1 MYRMQYICLSQSNK
15 KMKYSRTLAFI
26 IIIFNYLHYKEAL
39 FAQDNPNGY
48 NYSCLSIRNGLCDNS
63 IRAIH
68 KDKNSF
74 MWFGTSN
81 GLDRYDG
88 YDLKHYSSASPSP
101 HLFIESNYINDI
113 EEDNSNH
120 LWVAYEAGI
129 MRINILQ
136 ENIEFFKSYSGSNKD
151 ILSTPIQTIF
161 IDDSQNLW
169 IGKSD
174 CLAYVIL
181 NVEREIV
188 DIQILEKEVDIRA
201 IIKHGNDIWAGGV
214 GCLLR
219 FVTSTPHNYINTPII
234 TSFDTSQLTFNCLF
248 SYGDYLWMGTQ
259 SGLYCHNTQN
269 MVCTFYQ
276 HNPYNKNSISSNFI
290 TDIDK
295 NTSGDIIVSTWNGV
309 NIYQR
314 NNKFVTFNK
323 EDYHESLNDK
333 MINKIFVDENNNIWA
348 GSDFGGI
355 NIMTPQRITFTYALQ
370 GYEKGA
376 PNTISAVLE
385 DKEGNTLV
393 GIVDGGLAIKK
404 RNSTGFTFYKHNPNN
419 PQSLAHNNISNIIQD
434 FNGHYWISTIGG
446 GIDKLLKENLSN
458 PVFEHYNSSNSGLLS
473 NDIYDIAL
481 DSIRNSL
488 WICSN
493 NHINILD
500 FPTGNIN
507 RLQYYTRSKEIL
519 NNMSTIFIDSQ
530 SRLWIGG
537 NGVYIIDLKN
547 SKEGYECIYYQHKL
561 DNPDS
566 KINEKITCIFET
578 KKKDIYLGSLGNG
591 IYLLDEDS
599 NYGEYKFVNYAV
611 RSGLSDSSISNII
624 DDENGNIWVSTLKG
638 IYFFNTNTKRAFK
651 FDESD
656 GLLVSQFSRRAG
668 CKSTNHKI
676 TLGSIDGLVT
686 FSPLINLPKQKDRRV
701 TLTSVV
707 CNGNEFIPYINKKN
721 ISTSITSAKELH
733 LYPPQNAF
741 ELTFSSLDYTEQ
753 DKIFYF
759 HRILEFKER
768 INVGLKKR
776 HAKYTNLSPG
786 KYTCEVWCTNYD
798 NTWSP
803 KKTYLTI
810 IVHPP
815 FYKTTWFYS
824 LITLF
829 ITSILL
835 YIIYSYNKR
844 QKNLQKL
851 LKEKIDERTLE
862 LNTTISELTDSQ
874 SIILEQYE
882 QLQLQNEEI
891 RKQKNEIIDMSKQ
904 METINKEKLSYFTN
918 LAHEFKTP
926 LTLIQGPTNQL
937 IKETTNLKQKENLLI
952 VNRNAQY
959 LLSLVNQLIDLRK
972 IDAKNLKINL
982 NQFNFTKFLDY
993 TTTDFSTL
1001 MKERGIRFDKIY
1013 RIKSDYIYSDRDN
1026 LHKVLFNLLSNAIK
1040 HTPDKG
1046 KIRLYANQFVN
1057 RFTGQL
1063 ILYISVNNN
1072 GSMIAPDEIDKIFN
1086 RLYQISN
1093 QNKYTSYGQS
1103 STGIGLHLVKE
1114 IITLLGGTI
1123 KVKSSEKEGV
1133 SFRIY
1138 FPITLSEAVVNEG
1151 KQAYKKPVKTED
1163 KVEPFIAIDRD
1174 KPTLLLVEDNPD
1186 MRHYIRN
1193 ILKNNY
1199 NIAEANNGE
1208 TGYSMAQNILPDFIV
1223 SDLMMPLCDGADF
1236 CKKIRKDED
1245 LCHIPFLLL
1254 TANSSENAHIESY
1267 ENGVD
1272 GYITKPFEPSVLLAH
1287 INAIMKNRDL
1297 CQKKFIEEDLNVS
1310 ILEVGNSD
1318 QQFMNQIMN
1327 VMEENYTNPEFGV
1340 KELAKKLNIS
1350 YTPLY
1355 KKFISLTGIAPVRF
1369 ILLYRLKVAKKIL
1382 ENNKNNNIFISEI
1395 AYRVG
1400 FNDPKYFSRCFIK
1413 QYKIAPS
1420 SFSNKAQQPGF
1431 S

>member
-1 MYRMQYICLSQSNK
+1 
-15 KMKYSRTLAFI
+15 
-26 IIIFNYLHYKEAL
+26 
-39 FAQDNPNGY
+39 
-48 NYSCLSIRNGLCDNS
+48 
-63 IRAIH
+63 
-68 KDKNSF
+68 
-74 MWFGTSN
+74 MWLGTSN

-88 YDLKHYSSASPSP
+88 YDLKHYSTASPHP
-101 HLFIESNYINDI
+101 YLFIESNYINDI

-120 LWVAYEAGI
+120 LWVASEAGI
-129 MRINILQ
+129 MRINLLQ
-136 ENIEFFKSYSGSNKD
+136 ENIEFFKSYSGTNKE

-174 CLAYVIL
+174 CLAYAIL
-181 NVEREIV
+181 NTEREIV
-188 DIQILEKEVDIRA
+188 DIQILKKEVDIRT
-201 IIKHGNDIWAGGV
+201 IIKHGNDIWTGGV
-214 GCLLR
+214 GCLFR
-219 FVTSTPHNYINTPII
+219 FVTSTSDNYINTPVI
-234 TSFDTSQLTFNCLF
+234 TSFDISQLTFNCLF

-259 SGLYCHNTQN
+259 SGLYCQNTQN
-269 MVCTFYQ
+269 PACTLYQ
-276 HNPYNKNSISSNFI
+276 HDPHNKNSISSNFI
-290 TDIDK
+290 TDIGK
-295 NTSGDIIVSTWNGV
+295 NTSGDIIIGTRNGV

-314 NNKFVTFNK
+314 NDKFVTFNK
-323 EDYHESLNDK
+323 EAQSKSLNDNV
-333 MINKIFVDENNNIWA
+333 INKVFVDENNNIWA

-355 NIMTPQRITFTYALQ
+355 NIMTPQRITFSYALQ

-376 PNTISAVLE
+376 PNIISTVLE

-404 RNSTGFTFYKHNPNN
+404 RNSTEFVFYKHNSNN
-419 PQSLAHNNISNIIQD
+419 PQSLTHNNISNIIQD
-434 FNGHYWISTIGG
+434 FNGDYWISTIGG
-446 GIDKLLKENLSN
+446 GVDKLLKENLSN
-458 PVFEHYNSSNSGLLS
+458 PVFEHYNTSNSGLLS
-473 NDIYDIAL
+473 NEIYDMAL

-500 FPTGNIN
+500 FPTGVIN
-507 RLQYYTRSKEIL
+507 RLHYYTRSKEIL
-519 NNMSTIFIDSQ
+519 NNMNTIFIDSQ

-578 KKKDIYLGSLGNG
+578 KRKDIYLGSLGNG
-591 IYLLDEDS
+591 IYLLDKDS
-599 NYGEYKFVNYAV
+599 NYGNYKFVNYAA
-611 RSGLSDSSISNII
+611 RSGLTDSSISNILE
-624 DDENGNIWVSTLKG
+624 DENGNLWISTLKG
-638 IYFFNTNTKRAFK
+638 VYFFDTNTKRAFK
-651 FDESD
+651 FDEGD
-656 GLLVSQFSRRAG
+656 GLLVPQFSKRAG
-668 CKSTNHKI
+668 CKSTNHTAWNQRSALAKPGGGTLPQI

-686 FSPLINLPKQKDRRV
+686 FSPLINLPKQKDKKV
-701 TLTSVV
+701 TLTSVI
-707 CNGNEFIPYINKKN
+707 CNGIEFIPYINNKN
-721 ISTSITSAKELH
+721 IPTSVTNTKELH
-733 LYPPQNAF
+733 LYPPQNSF

-753 DKIFYF
+753 DKVFYF

-776 HAKYTNLSPG
+776 HARYTNLSPG
-786 KYTCEVWCTNYD
+786 QYTLEVWCTNYD
-798 NTWSP
+798 NSWSP
-803 KKTYLTI
+803 EKTYLTI

-824 LITLF
+824 LVALLI
-829 ITSILL
+829 ISILI
-835 YIIYSYNKR
+835 YIIYSYNRR
-844 QKNLQKL
+844 QKNIQKL
-851 LKEKIDERTLE
+851 LKRKIDESTLE

-882 QLQLQNEEI
+882 QLQLQNDEI
-891 RKQKNEIIDMSKQ
+891 NKQKNEIIDMSKQ

-918 LAHEFKTP
+918 LAHDFKTP
-926 LTLIQGPTNQL
+926 LTLIQGPTSQL
-937 IKETTNLKQKENLLI
+937 IKESTSPEQKENLLI

-972 IDAKNLKINL
+972 IDTKNLTINL
-982 NQFNFTKFLDY
+982 KQFNFTKLLDY
-993 TTTDFSTL
+993 TTIDFSSL
-1001 MKERGIRFDKIY
+1001 MKERGIRFEKIY
-1013 RIKSDYIYSDRDN
+1013 RIKSDHIYSDRDN

-1046 KIRLYANQFVN
+1046 KIRLHANQFVDKV
-1057 RFTGQL
+1057 TGKLMQ
-1063 ILYISVNNN
+1063 YISVSNS
-1072 GSMIAPDEIDKIFN
+1072 GSTIAPDEIDKIFN
-1086 RLYQISN
+1086 RFYQISN
-1093 QNKYTSYGQS
+1093 QNKYASYGQS
-1103 STGIGLHLVKE
+1103 STGIGLHIVKE

-1133 SFRIY
+1133 SFRVY
-1138 FPITLSEAVVNEG
+1138 FPVTLSEAIENEG
-1151 KQAYKKPVKTED
+1151 HQEYKKPVNTED
-1163 KVEPFIAIDRD
+1163 KVEPFMVIDRD

-1193 ILKNNY
+1193 ILKDKY

-1208 TGYSMAQNILPDFIV
+1208 TGYGMARNILPDFIV
-1223 SDLMMPLCDGADF
+1223 SDLMMPVCDGADF
-1236 CKKIRKDED
+1236 CKKIREDEG

-1254 TANSSENAHIESY
+1254 TANSSENARIESY

-1287 INAIMKNRDL
+1287 IDAIMKNRDL
-1297 CQKKFIEEDLNVS
+1297 RQKKFIEEDLNVS
-1310 ILEVGNSD
+1310 VLEIGNSD
-1318 QQFMNQIMN
+1318 QQFMSQIMDIL
-1327 VMEENYTNPEFGV
+1327 EKNYIDPEFGV
-1340 KELAKKLNIS
+1340 KELAEKLNIS

-1355 KKFISLTGIAPVRF
+1355 KKFISLTGLAPVRF
-1369 ILLYRLKVAKKIL
+1369 ILLYRLQIAKKIL
-1382 ENNKNNNIFISEI
+1382 ENNKNNNIIVSEI

-1420 SFSNKAQQPGF
+1420 SYIK
-1431 S
+1431 

>member
-1 MYRMQYICLSQSNK
+1 MKNTYRRTITFLILLSGCL
-15 KMKYSRTLAFI
+15 
-26 IIIFNYLHYKEAL
+26 LHKGVL

-48 NYSCLSIRNGLCDNS
+48 NYLYLTIRNGLCDNS
-63 IRAIH
+63 IRTIH

-88 YDLKHYSSASPSP
+88 YDLKHYSTASPLP

-120 LWVAYEAGI
+120 LWVASEAGM
-129 MRINILQ
+129 MRIDLLR
-136 ENIEFFKSYSGSNKD
+136 ESIEFFKSYSGANKD
-151 ILSTPIQTIF
+151 VLSTPVQTLF

-169 IGKSD
+169 IGKSN

-181 NVEREIV
+181 NAERDIV
-188 DIQILEKEVDIRA
+188 DIQVLKKEVDIRT
-201 IIKHGNDIWAGGV
+201 IIKHGNDIWAGGT
-214 GCLLR
+214 GCLFR
-219 FVTSTPHNYINTPII
+219 FITSTPHHYTHIPVA
-234 TSFDTSQLTFNCLF
+234 TSFDASQLTFNCLF
-248 SYGDYLWMGTQ
+248 SYGNYLWMGTQ
-259 SGLYCHNTQN
+259 SGLYCQNTQN
-269 MVCTFYQ
+269 LACTLYQ
-276 HNPYNKNSISSNFI
+276 HNPYNKHSISSDFI
-290 TDIDK
+290 TDIGK
-295 NTSGDIIVSTWNGV
+295 NSSGDIIIGTRNGV

-314 NNKFVTFNK
+314 NNKFVTYNK
-323 EDYHESLNDK
+323 ETQAKSLNDNV
-333 MINKIFVDENNNIWA
+333 INKVFVDENNSIWA

-355 NIMTPQRITFTYALQ
+355 NIMTPQRIAFSYALQ
-370 GYEKGA
+370 GHEKGA
-376 PNTISAVLE
+376 PNIISAVLE

-404 RNSTGFTFYKHNPNN
+404 RNSSGFAFYKHNPNN
-419 PQSLAHNNISNIIQD
+419 LQSLAHNNISNIIQD
-434 FNGHYWISTIGG
+434 FNGDYWISTIGG
-446 GIDKLLKENLSN
+446 GVDKLIREHLSN
-458 PVFEHYNSSNSGLLS
+458 PVFEHYNTSNSGLLS
-473 NDIYDIAL
+473 NEIYDMAL
-481 DSIRNSL
+481 DPIRNSL

-500 FPTGNIN
+500 FPTGTIN

-547 SKEGYECIYYQHKL
+547 AKEEYECIYYPHKL

-578 KKKDIYLGSLGNG
+578 RNKDIYLGSLGNS
-591 IYLLDEDS
+591 IYLLDRNS

-611 RSGLSDSSISNII
+611 RSGLSDSSISNIL
-624 DDENGNIWVSTLKG
+624 DDENGNLWISTLKG
-638 IYFFNTNTKRAFK
+638 VYFFDVNTKRAFK
-651 FDESD
+651 FDEGD
-656 GLLVSQFSRRAG
+656 GLLVPQFSKRAG
-668 CKSTNHKI
+668 CKSADHKI

-686 FSPLINLPKQKDRRV
+686 FSPLINLPKKKDRKV
-701 TLTSVV
+701 TLTSIV
-707 CNGNEFIPYINKKN
+707 CNGNEFIPYINNSN
-721 ISTSITSAKELH
+721 ISTSIITTKEIN

-741 ELTFSSLDYTEQ
+741 ELTFSSLDYIEQ

-759 HRILEFKER
+759 HRILELKEW
-768 INVGLKKR
+768 INAGLKKR
-776 HAKYTNLSPG
+776 HARYTNLSPG
-786 KYTCEVWCTNYD
+786 KYTLEVWCTNYD
-798 NTWSP
+798 NSWSP
-803 KKTYLTI
+803 EKSCLTI

-824 LITLF
+824 LVALLI
-829 ITSILL
+829 ISILI
-835 YIIYSYNKR
+835 YIIYAYNRR
-844 QKNLQKL
+844 QKNIQKF

-891 RKQKNEIIDMSKQ
+891 NKQKNEIIDMSKQ

-926 LTLIQGPTNQL
+926 LTLIQGPTSRL
-937 IKETTNLKQKENLLI
+937 IKEATNPEQKENLLI

-972 IDAKNLKINL
+972 IDAKNLTINL
-982 NQFNFTKFLDY
+982 TQFNFTKFLDY
-993 TTTDFSTL
+993 TTIDFSSL
-1001 MKERGIRFDKIY
+1001 MKERGIRFEKIY
-1013 RIKSDYIYSDRDN
+1013 RIKSDHIYSDRDN

-1040 HTPDKG
+1040 HTPYKG
-1046 KIRLYANQFVN
+1046 KIGLHANQFVDKV
-1057 RFTGQL
+1057 TGKLMQ
-1063 ILYISVNNN
+1063 YISVSNS
-1072 GSMIAPDEIDKIFN
+1072 GSVIAPDEIDKIFN
-1086 RLYQISN
+1086 RFYQISN
-1093 QNKYTSYGQS
+1093 QNKYTSYGES
-1103 STGIGLHLVKE
+1103 STGIGLHIVKE

-1123 KVKSSEKEGV
+1123 NVKSSGKEGV

-1138 FPITLSEAVVNEG
+1138 FPITLSEAVENEG
-1151 KQAYKKPVKTED
+1151 YQEYKKPVDKED
-1163 KVEPFIAIDRD
+1163 KIEPFMAIDRD

-1193 ILKNNY
+1193 ILKDKY

-1208 TGYSMAQNILPDFIV
+1208 TGYGIARNILPDFIV
-1223 SDLMMPLCDGADF
+1223 SDLMMPVCDGVDF
-1236 CKKIRKDED
+1236 CKRIRGNEG

-1254 TANSSENAHIESY
+1254 TANSSENARIESY
-1267 ENGVD
+1267 ENGAD
-1272 GYITKPFEPSVLLAH
+1272 GYITKPFEPYVLLAH
-1287 INAIMKNRDL
+1287 IDAIMKNRDL
-1297 CQKKFIEEDLNVS
+1297 RQKKFIEEDLNVS
-1310 ILEVGNSD
+1310 VLEIENSD
-1318 QQFMNQIMN
+1318 QQFMSQIMDIL
-1327 VMEENYTNPEFGV
+1327 EKNYTDPEFGV
-1340 KELAKKLNIS
+1340 KELAGKMNIS

-1355 KKFISLTGIAPVRF
+1355 KKFISLTGLAPVRF
-1369 ILLYRLKVAKKIL
+1369 ILLYRLQIAKKIL
-1382 ENNKNNNIFISEI
+1382 ENNKNNNIIVSEI

-1420 SFSNKAQQPGF
+1420 SFSGKVPPQGF
-1431 S
+1431 L